1 MSQEIFQ
8 RTELLVGSDAM
19 RRLASLRVIIFGAG
33 GVGSWCAEGLVRSG
47 IGSLTMV
54 DPDVVCVTNINRQ
67 LPAMNST
74 IGIPKVDVMSRRLA
88 DINPGLDVK
97 AVRLSYSPETADK
110 FDLSSY
116 DVIIDAI
123 DSLSDKALLILNAT
137 ASARKFYSSMGAA
150 LKIHPSK
157 IDVAE
162 FWKVKGCPLA
172 ASLRHKFRKTGK
184 FPSRKFKCVY
194 ADEIIKNKKNICESD
209 DGSMTFNKVIV
220 NGTFP
225 TTVAIFGLT
234 LANAVLVDAI
244 QQMDLIPE

>member
-1 MSQEIFQ
+1 MPKEIFQ

-19 RRLASLRVIIFGAG
+19 QLLSSLRVIIFGLG

-54 DPDVVCVTNINRQ
+54 DPDVVCTTNINRQ
-67 LPAMNST
+67 LPALCST
-74 IGIPKVDVMSRRLA
+74 VGIPKVDVLSDRLT
-88 DINPGLDVK
+88 DINPDLEVRP
-97 AVRLSYSPETADK
+97 VRLAYSADTESL
-110 FDLSSY
+110 FDLSRY

-123 DSLSDKALLILNAT
+123 DSLADKALLILNAT
-137 ASARKFYSSMGAA
+137 ASGSRFYSSMGAA
-150 LKIHPSK
+150 LKMNPSK

-172 ASLRHKFRKTGK
+172 ASLRHKFRKTGR

-194 ADEIIKNKKNICESD
+194 ADEIIKNKSVCDSH
-209 DGSMTFNKVIV
+209 DGSMTFNKVAI

-244 QQMDLIPE
+244 QHMES